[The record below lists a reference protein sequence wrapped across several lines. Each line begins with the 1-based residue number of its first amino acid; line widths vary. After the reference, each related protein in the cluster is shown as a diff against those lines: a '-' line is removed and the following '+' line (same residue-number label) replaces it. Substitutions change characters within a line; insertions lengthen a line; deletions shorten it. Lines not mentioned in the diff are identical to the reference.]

1 VLTIA
6 VSLCAAPA
14 AWGQTSVGGTPS
26 SDAPAAPVA
35 PATPATPATPG
46 VATGGAAYGEPNPAT
61 TQLTP
66 EQTATILP
74 TGYAAAPAGAPL
86 AVQQAIAAANTIVG
100 KPYVYGG
107 GHKADFSGKGYDCS
121 GTVSYALHGG
131 GLLDAPL
138 DSSAFKKWGEKGAGT
153 WITVYTNPGHAFV
166 VIAGL
171 RLDTSAAG
179 DASGKQGPRW
189 RPVLRSTKGF
199 TARHPDGF

>member
-6 VSLCAAPA
+6 GSLAFAPA
-14 AWGQTSVGGTPS
+14 ALAQAPVTGGADSTSS
-26 SDAPAAPVA
+26 APAPTTPN
-35 PATPATPATPG
+35 PA
-46 VATGGAAYGEPNPAT
+46 VATGGAAYGQPNPAI

-74 TGYAAAPAGAPL
+74 TGYAAAPASAPQE
-86 AVQQAIAAANTIVG
+86 VKDAIAAANEIVG

-107 GHKADFSGKGYDCS
+107 GHNAKFLSRGYDCS
-121 GTVSYALHGG
+121 GTVSYALHGAD
-131 GLLDAPL
+131 LLRRPL
-138 DSSAFKKWGEKGAGT
+138 DSSSFMRWGAKGPGT
-153 WITVYTNPGHAFV
+153 WFTIYTNPSHAFM

-179 DASGKQGPRW
+179 DPSGAKGPRW

-199 TARHPDGF
+199 TARHPIGF